1 MANPTTVPSP
11 PVRARPGVGW
21 ASGAAVR
28 GRACARHAVTAAG
41 AGASTSGLAILR
53 QPGARRGLSTVLWRF
68 RRRLDDAMVAGWS
81 ANPLVA
87 GDGFGVRDADW
98 IPATRG
104 ICRPAEEHGRSIL
117 THRPI
122 SKSEAEDPAIRSPA
136 TRDRLRGS
144 CHQRSSFM
152 ATGPFR
158 VRSTLLINARPT
170 LCPARH

>member
-1 MANPTTVPSP
+1 MANPTTVPP
-11 PVRARPGVGW
+11 PPAGVRQA
-21 ASGAAVR
+21 AGAAVR
-28 GRACARHAVTAAG
+28 GRACARHTVTAAG

-81 ANPLVA
+81 ANPLGLLWPEMDSAFVMPA
-87 GDGFGVRDADW
+87 GFRPLEAF
-98 IPATRG
+98 
-104 ICRPAEEHGRSIL
+104 CRPAEEHGRSIL